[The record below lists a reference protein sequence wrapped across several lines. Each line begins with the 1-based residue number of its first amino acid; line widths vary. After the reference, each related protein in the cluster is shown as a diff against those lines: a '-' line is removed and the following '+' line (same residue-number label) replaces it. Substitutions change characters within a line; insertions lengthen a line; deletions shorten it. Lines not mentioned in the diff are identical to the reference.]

1 MKKVLLTLLLT
12 LTLLVG
18 YAQNAVYARATT
30 LNIGVKN
37 NWTGEFEWAG
47 PQVTENGV
55 TIMIEKTAITINSQS
70 PQHYTIYS
78 DSEHVEVEG
87 SAVYWYAYDLTG
99 QRCRLY
105 LIENEVGD
113 DFLAIEYND
122 FAWIYSLINITQ
134 Q

>member
-78 DSEHVEVEG
+78 DSENVEVEG

-113 DFLAIEYND
+113 DFLAIEYDD

>member
-1 MKKVLLTLLLT
+1 MKKVLSTLLLT

-18 YAQNAVYARATT
+18 YAQDVVYARATT

-55 TIMIEKTAITINSQS
+55 TIKIESSQVTINSQS
-70 PQHYTIYS
+70 PQRYTIYS
-78 DSEHVEVEG
+78 DSENVEVDG

-122 FAWIYSLINITQ
+122 FAWIYSLVDITQ

>member
-1 MKKVLLTLLLT
+1 MKKVLSTLFLT

-55 TIMIEKTAITINSQS
+55 TIMIEPSQVTINSQS
-70 PQHYTIYS
+70 PQRYTIYS
-78 DSEHVEVEG
+78 ESENVEVDG
-87 SAVYWYAYDLTG
+87 SAVYWYAYDLKG

-122 FAWIYSLINITQ
+122 FAWIYSLVDITQ

>member
-1 MKKVLLTLLLT
+1 MKKVLSTLLLT

-18 YAQNAVYARATT
+18 YAQDVVYARATT

-55 TIMIEKTAITINSQS
+55 TIKIESSQVTINSQS

-78 DSEHVEVEG
+78 DSENVEVEG

-122 FAWIYSLINITQ
+122 FAWIYSLVDIK
-134 Q
+134 

>member
-1 MKKVLLTLLLT
+1 MKKVLSTLFLT

-78 DSEHVEVEG
+78 DSENVEVEG

-122 FAWIYSLINITQ
+122 FAWIYSLVDITQ

>member
-1 MKKVLLTLLLT
+1 MKKVLSTLFLT

-37 NWTGEFEWAG
+37 NWTGEFEWVG

-78 DSEHVEVEG
+78 DSENVEVEG

>member
-1 MKKVLLTLLLT
+1 MKKVLSTLLLT

-37 NWTGEFEWAG
+37 NWTGEFEWSG

-55 TIMIEKTAITINSQS
+55 TIKIESSQVTINSQS

-78 DSEHVEVEG
+78 DSENVEVEG

>member
-1 MKKVLLTLLLT
+1 MKKVLSTLLLT

-18 YAQNAVYARATT
+18 YAQDAVYARATT

-37 NWTGEFEWAG
+37 NWTGEFEWSG

-55 TIMIEKTAITINSQS
+55 TIKIESSQVTINSQS
-70 PQHYTIYS
+70 PQRYTIYS
-78 DSEHVEVEG
+78 ESENVEVDG
-87 SAVYWYAYDLTG
+87 SAVYWYAYDLKG

-122 FAWIYSLINITQ
+122 FAWIYSLVDITQ

>member
-1 MKKVLLTLLLT
+1 MKKVLSTLLLT

-18 YAQNAVYARATT
+18 YAQDVVYARATT

-55 TIMIEKTAITINSQS
+55 TIKIESSQVTINSQS
-70 PQHYTIYS
+70 PQRYTIYS
-78 DSEHVEVEG
+78 DSENVEVDG
-87 SAVYWYAYDLTG
+87 SAVYWYAYDLKG

-122 FAWIYSLINITQ
+122 FAWIYSLVDITQ

>member
-1 MKKVLLTLLLT
+1 MKKVLSTLLLT

-18 YAQNAVYARATT
+18 YAQDAVYARATT

-37 NWTGEFEWAG
+37 NWTGEFEWSG

-55 TIMIEKTAITINSQS
+55 TIKIESSQVTINSQS
-70 PQHYTIYS
+70 PQRYTIYS
-78 DSEHVEVEG
+78 ESENVEVDG
-87 SAVYWYAYDLTG
+87 SAVYWYAYDLKG

-122 FAWIYSLINITQ
+122 FAWIYSLVDIK
-134 Q
+134 

>member
-55 TIMIEKTAITINSQS
+55 NIMIEKTAITINSQS

-78 DSEHVEVEG
+78 DSENVEVEG

>member
-1 MKKVLLTLLLT
+1 MKKVLSTLFLT

-78 DSEHVEVEG
+78 DSENVEVEG

>member
-78 DSEHVEVEG
+78 DSENVEVEG

>member
-1 MKKVLLTLLLT
+1 MKKIITTLLLA
-12 LTLLVG
+12 LSLMVG
-18 YAQNAVYARATT
+18 YAQDVVYARATT
-30 LNIGVKN
+30 LNVGVKN

-47 PQVTENGV
+47 PQVTEGV
-55 TIMIEKTAITINSQS
+55 VTVKIEPTVIYINSQT

-78 DSEHVEVEG
+78 DSEDVETEG

-122 FAWIYSLINITQ
+122 FAWIYGLVPLK
-134 Q
+134 

>member
-1 MKKVLLTLLLT
+1 MKKVLSTLFLT

-55 TIMIEKTAITINSQS
+55 TVKIEKTAITINSQS

-78 DSEHVEVEG
+78 DSENVEVEG

>member
-1 MKKVLLTLLLT
+1 MKKVLSTLFLT

-18 YAQNAVYARATT
+18 YAQNVVYARATT

-55 TIMIEKTAITINSQS
+55 TIMIEPSQVTINSQS
-70 PQHYTIYS
+70 PQRYTIYS
-78 DSEHVEVEG
+78 DSENVEVEG

>member
-1 MKKVLLTLLLT
+1 MKKVLSTLFLT

-55 TIMIEKTAITINSQS
+55 TIMIEPSQVTINSQS
-70 PQHYTIYS
+70 PQRYTIYS
-78 DSEHVEVEG
+78 DSENVEVEG

>member
-1 MKKVLLTLLLT
+1 MKKLLTTLLLS

-78 DSEHVEVEG
+78 DSENVEVEG

>member
-18 YAQNAVYARATT
+18 YAQNEVYARATT

-55 TIMIEKTAITINSQS
+55 NIMIEKTAITINSQS

-78 DSEHVEVEG
+78 DSENVEVEG

>member
-1 MKKVLLTLLLT
+1 MKKVLSTLFLT

-55 TIMIEKTAITINSQS
+55 TIKIESSQVTINSQS
-70 PQHYTIYS
+70 PQRYTIYS
-78 DSEHVEVEG
+78 DSENVEVDG

-122 FAWIYSLINITQ
+122 FAWIYSLVDITQ

>member
-1 MKKVLLTLLLT
+1 MKKVLSTLFLT

-18 YAQNAVYARATT
+18 YSQNAVYARATT

-55 TIMIEKTAITINSQS
+55 TIMIEPSQVTINSQS
-70 PQHYTIYS
+70 PQRYTIYS
-78 DSEHVEVEG
+78 DSENVEVEG

-122 FAWIYSLINITQ
+122 FAWIYSLVDIK
-134 Q
+134 

>member
-1 MKKVLLTLLLT
+1 MKKVLSTLFLT

-18 YAQNAVYARATT
+18 YTQNAVYARATT

-55 TIMIEKTAITINSQS
+55 TIKIESSQVTINSQS

-78 DSEHVEVEG
+78 DSENVEVEG

-122 FAWIYSLINITQ
+122 FAWIYSLVDIK
-134 Q
+134 